1 MPPRISVFPKCYF
14 DDFTEGRR
22 SYEGWIHDAATLGGE
37 GVEHYDGFFKSL
49 APVDVDPIVLAMDE
63 TGQITSM
70 VCFSPDFT
78 HDDPVERRRQVD
90 RQKAAI
96 DLTVRLGARHCR
108 TLSGQRYP
116 GLTRA
121 EGIRRTVEGIRRSL
135 EYAESRGVV
144 LCMENHYKD
153 GTWRYPE
160 FAQPEDI
167 FLEIIGQIDSPSFG
181 VQYDPS
187 NAVVGGFDPVAFLE
201 KVKHRVVTMH
211 ASDRYLAPGATLDD
225 LRTGDGATGYASAL
239 KHGETGQGMNDYDSI
254 FGILAGVGFAGW
266 ISIEDGMNGLD
277 EIARSAGFLKQKRAQ
292 YFGEAGAGTKPRSGG
307 SWRD

>member
-1 MPPRISVFPKCYF
+1 MPPRISVFPKFQF
-14 DDFTEGRR
+14 DELVDGRA
-22 SYEGWIHDAATLGGE
+22 SFEQWIRDAAALGGE
-37 GVEHYDGFFKSL
+37 GVEHYDGFFRSL
-49 APVDVDPIVLAMDE
+49 APADVDPIARAIDE
-63 TGQITSM
+63 TGQVTSM
-70 VCFSPDFT
+70 ICFSPDFT
-78 HDDPVERRRQVD
+78 HPDAAERARQVE

-116 GLTRA
+116 ELTRA
-121 EGIRRTVEGIRRSL
+121 DGIVRTVEGIRRSL
-135 EYAESRGVV
+135 EYAERRGVV

-187 NAVVGGFDPVAFLE
+187 NAFVGGFDPVRFLE
-201 KVKHRVVTMH
+201 KVRHRVVTMH

-225 LRTGDGATGYASAL
+225 LKRGDGATGYAAAL
-239 KHGETGQGMNDYDSI
+239 KHGETGKGMNDYDAI
-254 FGILAGVGFAGW
+254 FRILAETGFDGW
-266 ISIEDGMNGLD
+266 ISVEAGMEGLD
-277 EIARSAGFLKQKRAQ
+277 EIVRSVQFLKQKRAR
-292 YFGEAGAGTKPRSGG
+292 YYASLLP
-307 SWRD
+307 